1 MKRLQ
6 ISNELREVI
15 QSMIDTSIENNNTYL
30 INNKMYKTGIFAPNN
45 DLDNAISDGC
55 YSWDI
60 ETLHRPTSNYGTIF
74 TMVSTGIS
82 GNNQNN
88 WVNQL
93 AMDTARQIWFRQ
105 KINASAWT
113 SWSKIL

>member
-6 ISNELREVI
+6 ISDELRDVV
-15 QSMIDTSIENNNTYL
+15 QDMIDASIESNNTYL
-30 INNKMYKTGIFAPNN
+30 INNKMYKTGGSAPNN
-45 DLDNAISDGC
+45 DLNDALYDGC

-60 ETLHRPTSNYGTIF
+60 NTSHRPTSNYGTVF
-74 TMVSTGIS
+74 TMVSVGIS

-93 AMDTARQIWFRQ
+93 GMDTGKNIWFRQ
-105 KINASAWT
+105 KINNSDWT
-113 SWSKIL
+113 TWSRVL